1 MIPEE
6 WVKSHKTEFELF
18 GVQLEE
24 WSRDELLAAIGWLNN
39 NLEWERENRD
49 KCMNR
54 ILRLV
59 ELNVQLHQLIKE
71 GKDEEDEG
79 EKIRD
84 ELDQYWYSFSE
95 IDQEWLR
102 KFSASLYKLWESK

>member
-1 MIPEE
+1 MIPAE
-6 WVKSHKTEFELF
+6 WVKFYKTEFDLF
-18 GVQLEE
+18 GVSSEE
-24 WSRDELLAAIGWLNN
+24 FNREELLAAIGWLNH
-39 NLEWERENRD
+39 NLEWERKNRHE
-49 KCMNR
+49 CMKR

-71 GKDEEDEG
+71 GKDEGDEG

-84 ELDQYWYSFSE
+84 ELDQYYDGLSE

-102 KFSASLYKLWESK
+102 QFSASLYKLWESK

>member
-6 WVKSHKTEFELF
+6 WVKSHKTAFQLF
-18 GVQLEE
+18 GIESEE

-59 ELNVQLHQLIKE
+59 ELTVQLHQLIKE
-71 GKDEEDEG
+71 GKDEGDEG

-84 ELDQYWYSFSE
+84 ELDQYYDGLSE

-102 KFSASLYKLWESK
+102 QFSASLYKLWESK